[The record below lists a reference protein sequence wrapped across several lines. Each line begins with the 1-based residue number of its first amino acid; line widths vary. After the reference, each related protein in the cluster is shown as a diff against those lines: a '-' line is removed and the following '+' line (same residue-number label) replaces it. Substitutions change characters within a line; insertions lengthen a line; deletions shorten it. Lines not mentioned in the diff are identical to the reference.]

1 MALEDMQR
9 PLEARCSHKIC
20 LFEIEDTFM
29 LVMERHAQL
38 IRELYSI
45 LDVEVVDH
53 NISLDGMEFSDARA
67 KTLYGLL
74 GSNRVTLDN
83 SSVTVARITHDVSV
97 VMEYIRSRERYMGYV
112 PRSDADRAI
121 DAPAV
126 VAEPYYGAGSTWNA
140 SALHGAAPHAECLVY
155 NTMFNTCIVYEP
167 TSPIN
172 NTTCNT
178 CIVYEPTSPINNTL
192 EYFPEFVVVGS
203 LSPGMSR
210 RQGASFRELFHL
222 KSLPLSKIRTMFD
235 SFCKLHEEVE
245 QEGSTA
251 AAAAWLEDDYNVEKQ
266 TVLRMLHFNYVMS
279 DDPQKRVRASDVY
292 KLLAP
297 FNVAYPV
304 IPSETVGVKRR
315 VCGYLLEQ
323 GIKKKRFSD
332 GYYFYGLT
340 LRFTNIPDMDITRML
355 EKRKMEL
362 A

>member
-29 LVMERHAQL
+29 LVMELHSQL

-74 GSNRVTLDN
+74 GSNRVMLDN
-83 SSVTVARITHDVSV
+83 SSVTVSRITHDVSV

-112 PRSDADRAI
+112 PRIDADRAI

-126 VAEPYYGAGSTWNA
+126 VAEPYYGAGSTLNA
-140 SALHGAAPHAECLVY
+140 WALHGASPHSECLVY
-155 NTMFNTCIVYEP
+155 NTTF
-167 TSPIN
+167 
-172 NTTCNT
+172 NT

-203 LSPGMSR
+203 LSLGMSL

-251 AAAAWLEDDYNVEKQ
+251 AAAAGLEDDYNVEKQ
-266 TVLRMLHFNYVMS
+266 TVLRMLHFNYDMS

-292 KLLAP
+292 AAMCKLLAP
-297 FNVAYPV
+297 FNVAYRV
-304 IPSETVGVKRR
+304 SPSETVGVKRR

-340 LRFTNIPDMDITRML
+340 PRFTNIPDMDITRML